1 MKNKVLL
8 YLPKYKGNAG
18 HFILFSNPVTEVVCY
33 EKERI
38 KYNLLLLDKYIKKGY
53 FIAGF
58 ICYETGG
65 IFNDIVLERGDL
77 PYFYFGIFKKPKIIK
92 KISEQRNKE
101 KFILYDL
108 NDNVD
113 FNEYKTK
120 IKNIKKFLKDGEVY
134 QINYCFKKKFK
145 FAGDFFAL
153 FKELLKNQKT
163 KYSAFVEYGDYG
175 FLSLS
180 PELFFSIEKNK
191 ITMKPM
197 KGTVIKGSGIN
208 IGKIRDEKNLAEN
221 IMIVDLI
228 RNDLGKICKINSIKV
243 PEKFTVEKYKTVY
256 QMTST
261 ITGKLKDSV
270 KFTEIIGALFP
281 SGSVT
286 GAPKRRSMQIINSLE
301 KESRGIYTGSI
312 GYFNKD
318 KAMFNIC
325 IRTPIINNK
334 TGKGEIGIGS
344 GIVYDSKP
352 EKEYGEC
359 QGKANF
365 FISLAS
371 DFKIF
376 ESILFNKKT
385 GFFLLK
391 MHIARLING
400 CKKFGFKYDK
410 HKIKEALTNCP
421 KKIKTEDNFKVRIFI
436 NARGE
441 IKTDYSKIIEN
452 NNKVKLT
459 ISKEKVDSKNIF
471 LYYKTNKRE
480 VYERN
485 LKKAKQDGF
494 DEVVFFNEKEELT
507 ECATANIFIEKR
519 GIFYTPPVKCGLLNG
534 IYRQHL
540 LKAFPSKYK
549 EKILHKKD
557 LTTAE
562 GVYICNSVRGMRKA
576 VLE

>member
-8 YLPKYKGNAG
+8 FLPNKVNRG
-18 HFILFSNPVTEVVCY
+18 HFVLFSKPIREVICY
-33 EKERI
+33 KKERI
-38 KYNLLLLDKYIKKGY
+38 KDDLLLLDKYIKKGY

-58 ICYETGG
+58 ISYEAGG
-65 IFNDIVLERGDL
+65 IFNDIFLKHDNL
-77 PYFYFGIFKKPKIIK
+77 PYFYFGIFKKPEIIK
-92 KISEQRNKE
+92 KITEKRNKE

-108 NDNVD
+108 NDNVN

-120 IKNIKKFLKDGEVY
+120 IKKIKKFLNDGEVY

-163 KYSAFVEYGDYG
+163 KYSAFVEFKDYV

-180 PELFFSIEKNK
+180 LELFFSIEKNK

-197 KGTVIKGSGIN
+197 KGTVIRGSSKN
-208 IGKIRDEKNLAEN
+208 IGKIRDEKNRAEN

-228 RNDLGKICKINSIKV
+228 RNDLGKICEINSIKV

-261 ITGKLKDSV
+261 ITGNLKKSV
-270 KFTEIIGALFP
+270 KFSEIMKALFP

-312 GYFNKD
+312 GYFNKK

-334 TGKGEIGIGS
+334 TGNGEIGIGS

-352 EKEYGEC
+352 EKEYREC

-365 FISLAS
+365 FASLAD

-385 GFFLLK
+385 GFFLLE
-391 MHIARLING
+391 MHLVRLING

-410 HKIKEALTNCP
+410 NKIKKALTNCK

-436 NARGE
+436 NVQGK

-459 ISKEKVDSKNIF
+459 ISKEKVYSKNIF

-480 VYERN
+480 IYERN
-485 LKKAKQDGF
+485 IKKAKQNGF
-494 DEVVFFNEKEELT
+494 DEVIFFNEKEELT
-507 ECATANIFIEKR
+507 ECATANIFIEKK

-549 EKILHKKD
+549 EKILYKKD
-557 LTTAE
+557 LLTAE

-576 VLE
+576 ILK